1 MKIFDGTQMRISFN
15 IIDTVGCALKIDI
28 SKDLLIIQLMRSS
41 AFTLITCTIFSLIS
55 HLFEARSLSVIFYA
69 A

>member
-15 IIDTVGCALKIDI
+15 IIDTVGYALKIDI

-41 AFTLITCTIFSLIS
+41 AFTLITCTIFSLIP